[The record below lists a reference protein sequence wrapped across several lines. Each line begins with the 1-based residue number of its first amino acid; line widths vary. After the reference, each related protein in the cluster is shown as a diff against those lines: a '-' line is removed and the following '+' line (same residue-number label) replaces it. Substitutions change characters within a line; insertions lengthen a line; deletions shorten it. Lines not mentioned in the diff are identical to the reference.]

1 MSVGFS
7 VDAENLATV
16 LRELRAVNA
25 ELPKELRKEMKTA
38 AQPLANRL
46 AGNVFQFSPLSGFDP
61 VTVGRRRTRGVPL
74 SRFRYR
80 APSAVVR
87 TPLGK
92 PARSRGTFPVVS
104 IRVRARTGFAGF
116 AMMELAGS
124 KSQGN
129 SPQGRGFIRALNA
142 RIPMSGGLGRQ
153 VIPEFKKKQ
162 PEVQREAVNIL
173 ANYAEKVS
181 RRLR

>member
-1 MSVGFS
+1 MVADFT

-16 LRELRAVNA
+16 LRELRAVDR
-25 ELPKELRKEMKTA
+25 ELPKELRKEMKSA

-61 VTVGRRRTRGVPL
+61 QVVNRRRGKGDPI
-74 SRFRYR
+74 SRFRYK
-80 APSAVVR
+80 APTAVVR

-104 IRVRARTGFAGF
+104 IRVRARKGFAGF
-116 AMMELAGS
+116 ALMELAGS
-124 KSQGN
+124 RSQGN
-129 SPQGRGFIRALNA
+129 TPQGRGLIRALNQ

-153 VIPEFKKKQ
+153 VIPDFKTKG
-162 PEVQREAVNIL
+162 PEVRREALEIL
-173 ANYAEKVS
+173 AKYAEKIN
-181 RRLR
+181 RRIR